1 MRFELQ
7 ALGPHP
13 IAPPT
18 KPTTPTI
25 FAIQN
30 PYILI
35 LKFPINSSLL
45 IWGCS
50 PSINKLQVPLIYREA
65 NNLKLMACVTDALRE
80 KLFRFWDIIPAT
92 EFSKGKTNQIVCII
106 IIIDHRVVKR
116 SILWK
121 LSLLQLNL
129 LSIN

>member
-1 MRFELQ
+1 MLLPSVFSW
-7 ALGPHP
+7 
-13 IAPPT
+13 APD
-18 KPTTPTI
+18 
-25 FAIQN
+25 
-30 PYILI
+30 
-35 LKFPINSSLL
+35 SSLL

-65 NNLKLMACVTDALRE
+65 NDLSLMACTTDALRE